1 MFMPMSLELTKIM
14 SKDTFGVA
22 ISDKLITVQGRLLAE
37 PKVFYAPNKQAYMMR
52 GSWNMVPRNALP
64 MRFCAPVTMPRVW
77 ACMSINMPT
86 LYPKAPEITEEL
98 AGEFVEK
105 LGKVLEST
113 GITVPKSLPS
123 RELRL
128 DGMEDP
134 ELEARFKKAAVH
146 NVSLLFVILPAG
158 PTPLY
163 NRIKQL
169 GDVKYGIHTIC
180 SVGSK
185 IVKASD
191 QYLRNVALKVNLKLG
206 GDNHLVQ
213 RENLGLIA
221 EDKTMVVGIDV
232 THPSP
237 GSLDT
242 APSVSAMVASV
253 NSKLSQWPGTLRIQ
267 SKRRQEMVSDLTDM
281 LKSRLALWKKHGKH
295 ASYPEN
301 ILVYRDGVSEGQY
314 ATVLAEELP
323 QLRAAC
329 KETYPAPDQAKGL
342 PRITIVVAG
351 KRHHT
356 RFYVTKAADADRSGN
371 PQAGTVVDR
380 GVTEARN
387 WDFFLQSHAA
397 IKGTARP
404 AHYYV
409 LLDEIFQRRY
419 GGKGNVADELQTLTQ
434 SICYVFGRATKAVS
448 YCTPAYYADIL
459 CERARCYL
467 SHEFESPTDSS
478 ARSADGDGSQQRA
491 AHEKSIRIHDRL
503 TNSMFYI

>member
-1 MFMPMSLELTKIM
+1 MSLELTTTILKNN
-14 SKDTFGVA
+14 FGVK
-22 ISDKLITVQGRLLAE
+22 ISPNLITVEGRLLAE
-37 PKVFYAPNKQAYMMR
+37 PKVIYGPNKQTEVR
-52 GSWNMVPRNALP
+52 GGSWNMVPQNSPPL
-64 MRFCAPVTMPRVW
+64 RFYTPVKMTKW
-77 ACMSINMPT
+77 ACISISMPNQH
-86 LYPKAPEITEEL
+86 PNAPGMAAET
-98 AGEFVEK
+98 ANEFVEK
-105 LGKVLEST
+105 LTTVLQST
-113 GITVPKSLPS
+113 GIGIEAGTFKGS
-123 RELRL
+123 RAFAIQEI
-128 DGMEDP
+128 DDP
-134 ELEARFKKAAVH
+134 ALEERFKLAVQH
-146 NVSLLFVILPAG
+146 QIPLLLVILPAG

-163 NRIKQL
+163 NRIKKL
-169 GDVKYGIHTIC
+169 GDTKYGIHTIC

-185 IVKASD
+185 IERAGD

-206 GDNHLVQ
+206 GDNHVVQ
-213 RENLGLIA
+213 RDRLGLIA

-253 NSKLSQWPGTLRIQ
+253 NWKLSHWPGTLAIQ
-267 SKRRQEMVSDLTDM
+267 TKSRQEMVSDLTGM
-281 LKSRLALWKKHGKH
+281 LKSRLALWRQQGKH

-329 KETYPAPDQAKGL
+329 KELYPAPDQAKGL
-342 PRITIVVAG
+342 PRITIVIVG

-356 RFYVTKAADADRSGN
+356 RFYVTKATEGDRSGN
-371 PQAGTVVDR
+371 PKAGTVVDR
-380 GVTEARN
+380 GVTEARS

-409 LLDEIFQRRY
+409 LLDEIFRERY
-419 GGKGNVADELQTLTQ
+419 GAKGNVADELQTLTQ
-434 SICYVFGRATKAVS
+434 SMCYVFGRATKAVS

-467 SHEFESPTDSS
+467 SHVFESPTNSS
-478 ARSADGDGSQQRA
+478 AGSADGDGSQHNATHQ
-491 AHEKSIRIHDRL
+491 ESIGIHGRL